1 MPLLDLKTDLK
12 SLKYGQDQPGGG
24 SSGQPYIQTDINT
37 VDNGFIN
44 KLRFTKFDDGLIRG
58 GAVGAANAAIVDTL
72 RIGKF
77 FTDAPQGPLFLIK
90 QVGLQL
96 SNPRVESSTIPTNR
110 PTRGQGL
117 FTNVANFIVNTA
129 GKIENAVGPTRI
141 YNIFGTNTLAQVP
154 VNAIGGHIVRHGL
167 LPNND
172 DSKYYENVIKVKNF
186 QNNSN
191 RLVDL
196 TNNFNLGPWGSNKTG
211 VTRKEQGFLNKLK
224 GLASFNPIGASVFAG
239 VTAILNT
246 NKEFEIDSYI
256 GGPSSVYGLG
266 STTIRRAMDS
276 DTENETKINFAR
288 EQSRTLAGKTR
299 DDKGNA
305 TDVAFGLDRLL
316 GASNQS
322 ASVFIPS
329 GSNTIYP
336 LSNND
341 TNIPVNLNNR
351 IISSTDKNNPY
362 EIPIDAP
369 TVGKDFGASNFTSS
383 IFVSSSFPDLPTI
396 KNPNSPLPNKVANQG
411 DKNNPFKYE
420 IEAKNENDIVSGS
433 GPSSYPDAGLP
444 TQQLDQPTLVY
455 NNPALNTY
463 AELITKQDTLGLRSI
478 SQNNFQTETIDIDRN
493 SPNYQ
498 YNTWVVKGNIGSS
511 PFDRINDRILNA
523 DEIKVQFSPI
533 HPFTGVETPIQFLA
547 YLTAYNESYNSTW
560 NDVKYVGRAE
570 KFYIFNEF
578 KRTANI
584 GFRVP
589 CFNSDELQKNHEKL
603 FKLGGK
609 SLGYAL
615 AGQYNTNTLL
625 GGVIIKAT
633 VGSYLVNTPGI
644 ITDMKFDI
652 EDGSSWDLDA
662 GYAHIL
668 KIDLGFTVI
677 GNQLPIYESTTFAP
691 PPPPPNPTPTPPPP
705 PPPPPIPKKDIPP
718 ARDQSIGTALTGINN
733 QGVAP
738 VFGSQAQE
746 DAFFRARGFR

>member
-24 SSGQPYIQTDINT
+24 NSGQPYIKTDINT
-37 VDNGFIN
+37 VDNGLIN
-44 KLRFTKFDDGLIRG
+44 KLRFSNFDDGLIRG
-58 GAVGAANAAIVDTL
+58 GTVSAASAAIVDTL
-72 RIGKF
+72 RISKF
-77 FTDAPQGPLFLIK
+77 FADLPKGFLFIKK

-96 SNPRVESSTIPTNR
+96 SNPRVESSTVPTNR
-110 PTRGQGL
+110 PTSGQG
-117 FTNVANFIVNTA
+117 FFNNAFNFVANTV

-141 YNIFGTNTLAQVP
+141 YNLGVNTLAQVP
-154 VNAIGGHIVRHGL
+154 VNAIGGHIVRHGI

-224 GLASFNPIGASVFAG
+224 GIAASSPIGASVFAG

-276 DTENETKINFAR
+276 DTENEIKINFAR

-305 TDVAFGLDRLL
+305 TPVAFGLDRLL

-341 TNIPVNLNNR
+341 NNIPVNLNNR

-369 TVGKDFGASNFTSS
+369 IVGKDFGASNFTSS
-383 IFVSSSFPDLPTI
+383 VYASSSFLDLPTI
-396 KNPNSPLPNKVANQG
+396 LTPTSLLPDKDRTPQQG

-420 IEAKNENDIVSGS
+420 IEAKNENDIVSS
-433 GPSSYPDAGLP
+433 GPSSYPGADLP
-444 TQQLDQPTLVY
+444 TQQLDQPILVY
-455 NNPALNTY
+455 NNPALKTY
-463 AELITKQDTLGLRSI
+463 AELITRQDTLGLRSI
-478 SQNNFQTETIDIDRN
+478 SQNNFQSQVVSVDRGN
-493 SPNYQ
+493 STYQ
-498 YNTWVVKGNIGSS
+498 YNTGAKATFN
-511 PFDRINDRILNA
+511 RTNDTDVNA
-523 DEIKVQFSPI
+523 DEIKLNFTPYN
-533 HPFTGVETPIQFLA
+533 PFTGTALTTLKFLA
-547 YLTAYNESYNSTW
+547 YITDYSDSFNSTW
-560 NDVKYVGRAE
+560 GDVKYVGRAE

-578 KRTANI
+578 KRS
-584 GFRVP
+584 V
-589 CFNSDELQKNHEKL
+589 
-603 FKLGGK
+603 KLGFHIPCYNK
-609 SLGYAL
+609 TELSKKHTDLNTLVSIL
-615 AGQYNTNTLL
+615 AGKYENNLL
-625 GGVIIKAT
+625 GGIITQLK
-633 VGSYLVNTPGI
+633 VGNYVDNQFGI
-644 ITDMKFDI
+644 IDNLDFSI
-652 EDGSSWDLDA
+652 VDGSSWDLDDSLA
-662 GYAHIL
+662 FYI
-668 KIDLGFTVI
+668 KVSFGFTVI
-677 GNQLPIYESTTFAP
+677 HDFLPEYNKSFIT
-691 PPPPPNPTPTPPPP
+691 
-705 PPPPPIPKKDIPP
+705 
-718 ARDQSIGTALTGINN
+718 
-733 QGVAP
+733 V
-738 VFGSQAQE
+738 
-746 DAFFRARGFR
+746 